1 MRRLA
6 ICLLL
11 WAALPVGGEELAGWV
26 PVPDAAL
33 EEARG
38 GFDGQPLVSALSI
51 ERLVSVNGAL
61 VAEQQ
66 LHLPDLGLGR
76 ALPAEALRSAAL
88 EPLLVQNSLNGQ
100 LISSQTTINTTVNSL
115 SALTSLNFG
124 DSLRQSLSQ
133 AVTPR

>member
-1 MRRLA
+1 MQRLA
-6 ICLLL
+6 IVLLL
-11 WAALPVGGEELAGWV
+11 CAALPVGGEELAGWV

-33 EEARG
+33 DEARG
-38 GFDGQPLVSALSI
+38 GFDGPPLVTALSI
-51 ERLVSVNGAL
+51 ERLVSVNGAV
-61 VAEQQ
+61 VAERQ
-66 LHLPDLGLGR
+66 LNLPDLGR
-76 ALPAEALRSAAL
+76 ALPVEALRSAAL

>member
-6 ICLLL
+6 MTVLLY
-11 WAALPVGGEELAGWV
+11 AALPVGGEELAGWV
-26 PVPDAAL
+26 PLPDATL

-51 ERLVSVNGAL
+51 ERLVSMNGAV
-61 VAEQQ
+61 VAERQ
-66 LHLPDLGLGR
+66 LNLNLELAR
-76 ALPAEALRSAAL
+76 AAPADALRSAAL

-100 LISSQTTINTTVNSL
+100 LIRTQTTINTTVNSL

-133 AVTPR
+133 VVTPR

>member
-6 ICLLL
+6 IALLL
-11 WAALPVGGEELAGWV
+11 CAALPAGGEELAGWT

-33 EEARG
+33 ADARG
-38 GFDGQPLVSALSI
+38 GFDGQPLVTALSI
-51 ERLVSVNGAL
+51 ERLVSVNGAV
-61 VAEQQ
+61 VAERQ
-66 LHLPDLGLGR
+66 LNLPELAR
-76 ALPAEALRSAAL
+76 AGPAEALRSSAL

-100 LISSQTTINTTVNSL
+100 LIRSQTTITTTVNSL

-133 AVTPR
+133 AVAPR

>member
-6 ICLLL
+6 MTVLLY
-11 WAALPVGGEELAGWV
+11 AALPVGGEELADWV
-26 PVPDAAL
+26 PLPDATL

-51 ERLVSVNGAL
+51 ERLVSMNGAV
-61 VAEQQ
+61 VAERQ
-66 LHLPDLGLGR
+66 LNLNLELAR
-76 ALPAEALRSAAL
+76 AAPADALRSAAL

-100 LISSQTTINTTVNSL
+100 LIRTQTTINTTVNSL

-133 AVTPR
+133 VVTPR